1 MLTEDKLTMPNKFN
15 LLSESQVHAI
25 NIKQLS
31 LAYGELS
38 LFRDFTAN
46 IKIGEFI
53 AILGT
58 NGAGKSTLL
67 RAILGLIPIRAGQI
81 LLFDQPV
88 QKGSPLIGYMP
99 QVRQH
104 LTNSLLDAEAW
115 LSANLNGFK
124 WGLPILTVQQKQEIA
139 RVVALVKAEKL
150 MKRPYILLSGGE
162 RQRLLLA
169 QALLNKPKILLLDEP
184 LMNLD
189 PYYQENLV
197 TLINTIRLELGI
209 TVLFTSHDINPLL
222 RCVDRVLYLAEGK
235 AVMGFVNE
243 IITSEK
249 LSELYNKE
257 IHVIR
262 YEQQLFVIN
271 KETGFHQHVNH
282 CRPDLDHFSV

>member
-1 MLTEDKLTMPNKFN
+1 MNSLTFKK
-15 LLSESQVHAI
+15 
-25 NIKQLS
+25 LS
-31 LAYGELS
+31 LAYGQRTI
-38 LFRDFTAN
+38 FHDFSAD
-46 IKIGEFI
+46 IKSGEFI
-53 AILGT
+53 AILGA

-67 RAILGLIPIRAGQI
+67 RAVLGLIPAKQGQI
-81 LLFDQPV
+81 LLFNQPV
-88 QKGSPLIGYMP
+88 QKGSAMIGYMP

-104 LTNSLLDAEAW
+104 LVNSSLSAMAW

-124 WGLPILTVQQKQEIA
+124 WGLPILSAQQKQELA
-139 RVVALVKAEKL
+139 RVIHLVKAEKL
-150 MKRPYILLSGGE
+150 MDRAYVLLSGGE

-189 PYYQENLV
+189 PYHQENLV
-197 TLINTIRLELGI
+197 SLINTIRLELGI

-222 RCVDRVLYLAEGK
+222 SSVDRALYLAKGK
-235 AVMGFVNE
+235 AVIGLVNE

-271 KETGFHQHVNH
+271 KETGFHQHVSH
-282 CRPDLDHFSV
+282 CRPDLDHFPV